1 MQSTEEKLENPGNN
15 LYANKTKVLRY
26 SVGINPGIIVDC
38 VGHMEKQNIKS
49 IFNIEVVM
57 GKNSLPARNIAV
69 ILQCCV
75 ACLLLNS
82 HSLYGNN
89 TRTTRSSVISMQ
101 QHYDAAE
108 HFQGDNDLEQ
118 AAFQYQ
124 LFLSDALRVIANDRA
139 HIGEYKEAVPLFDNA
154 LKLTPNDAALQMDY
168 AEAAFAAKDF
178 TKTKILA
185 REAINSYPKNLKSA
199 DVAHAHSILGSAL
212 WETGDRTE
220 SIQQLETAV
229 AIDPTI
235 ENFHALSAEY
245 LTQQDKQ
252 NAARLFAVMVKI
264 FGDTAAVHMDIGRS
278 YGVADDPEEAIQ
290 EFTKAIKEDDRFPEA
305 HYSVGASYLLKAGNV
320 YFPEAKAELYKELS
334 VNPKD
339 SWSYYLLGYIA
350 LQQHKLPEAVH
361 DLAHSTMLN
370 KQNPDAFLMLG
381 KIYFDLGKTSE
392 AETALRQAIAVTPDP
407 SRNHYQ
413 IKSAYYQLGHIL
425 IQNGNATEGK
435 KEIQIAESLL
445 LQNKV
450 LDKVNFT
457 GNLLLQSSLLKANT
471 VARVDVKTETSAV
484 EYEKQLGPAIADG
497 YNNLGVIAAIN
508 KDYSSAVEYFG
519 QASTWNSR
527 MDGLD
532 INWGRAAFD
541 AHQYVEAV
549 GPLSRALQAHPDDT
563 KLRTMLGI
571 SQYFVR
577 DYGQVLSTLQP
588 VETQVSDSPLLAY
601 MYAESLMQTG
611 NVKAGIDRLTALS
624 QASPS
629 NPLLHY
635 SLGKAYASSGNNQKA
650 TEEFRSA
657 LRLNPSDGK
666 AKYELAQS
674 LISLGQKTEAKTLL
688 LELIKSGSKN
698 ADVYYELG
706 YLLLENGEVK
716 EAVPDLEMAESLGE
730 KNAVIH
736 LELANA
742 YRQNL
747 MVQDAEREE
756 KQYQATF
763 SDHAGAVKLSKSN

>member
-1 MQSTEEKLENPGNN
+1 MQSAEEKLENN
-15 LYANKTKVLRY
+15 LHANKTKVLRY
-26 SVGINPGIIVDC
+26 GVGINPGISVDC
-38 VGHMEKQNIKS
+38 VGHMDKLNIKS
-49 IFNIEVVM
+49 IFNIKVVM
-57 GKNSLPARNIAV
+57 GKNSLPARNVAV

-75 ACLLLNS
+75 VCLFLNS

-89 TRTTRSSVISMQ
+89 TLTTRSSVMSMQ

-124 LFLSDALRVIANDRA
+124 LFLSDALRVIADNRA
-139 HIGEYKEAVPLFDNA
+139 HIGEYKESVTLFDNA

-168 AEAAFAAKDF
+168 AEAALAAKDF
-178 TKTKILA
+178 AKTQILA

-199 DVAHAHSILGSAL
+199 DVAHAHSVLGSAL

-235 ENFHALSAEY
+235 EHFHALSTEY

-252 NAARLFAVMVKI
+252 DAARLFAVMVKV

-290 EFTKAIKEDDRFPEA
+290 EFKKSINEDDRFPEA

-320 YFPEAKAELYKELS
+320 YFPEAKAEFYKELFI
-334 VNPKD
+334 NPKD

-350 LQQHKLPEAVH
+350 LQQNKLPEAAR

-381 KIYFDLGKTSE
+381 KIYVDMGKTPE
-392 AETALRQAIAVTPDP
+392 AETALRQAIATTTDP

-425 IQNGNATEGK
+425 IQNGNAADGK
-435 KEIQIAESLL
+435 REIQIAENLL

-450 LDKVNFT
+450 LDKENLT
-457 GNLLLQSSLLKANT
+457 GNLLLQSSILKTET
-471 VARVDVKTETSAV
+471 VTPADVKTETNAV
-484 EYEKQLGPAIADG
+484 KYEKQLDPAIADG
-497 YNNLGVIAAIN
+497 YNNLGVIAAID
-508 KDYSSAVEYFG
+508 KDYPAAVEYFG
-519 QASTWNSR
+519 QASTWNPAI
-527 MDGLD
+527 DGLD
-532 INWGRAAFD
+532 KNLGRAFFE
-541 AHQYVEAV
+541 AHQYAKSI
-549 GPLSRALQAHPDDT
+549 GPLSHAILEHPDDIQ
-563 KLRTMLGI
+563 LRMMLGM
-571 SQYFVR
+571 SQYFVH
-577 DYGQVLSTLQP
+577 DYGQVLLALQP
-588 VETQVSDSPLLAY
+588 VETQVNTVPLLAY
-601 MYAESLMQTG
+601 MYAESTVQAG
-611 NVKAGIDRLTALS
+611 NIDVGIHRLTALS

-629 NPLLHY
+629 NTLLHHA
-635 SLGKAYASSGNNQKA
+635 LGKAYTSSGNYQKA

-666 AKYELAQS
+666 TKVELAQS
-674 LISLGQKTEAKTLL
+674 LITLGQKTEAQTLL
-688 LELIKSGSKN
+688 VELAKSGLKN

-706 YLLLENGEVK
+706 HLQLENGEVK
-716 EAVPDLEMAESLGE
+716 AAMLDLEMAESLGE
-730 KNAVIH
+730 RNAAIH
-736 LELANA
+736 RELANA

-763 SDHAGAVKLSKSN
+763 SDHAGAVNLSKPN